1 MKKIIS
7 IIMTAAMTLTLS
19 APAAFAE
26 EPADIAAAPGAFS
39 DVAGTAYEGAAAAL
53 SEAEILTGFPD
64 GTFRPEDGITRAQAC
79 AMITRAFPALSGSAE
94 VSFSDVAEDSWA
106 AEFVDACAAAGVVN
120 GFPDGT
126 FRPDSQVTYYQLL
139 AMLVRAM
146 GLADNA
152 AMTWPQDYVMVAEG
166 VDMLKHVSTLDLS
179 KDGNAPATRGNAA
192 LMVCGAAD
200 IDIAETPG
208 TTDPSQPAEPA
219 EPENPS
225 SGDNGGSDQPG
236 DTPEKN
242 LLSDFSGNA
251 YGLILSTGQALNS
264 KGDSVGMMEFLMGDK
279 TYTLME
285 RSSDT
290 GAIASLDAK
299 TGLVKVSMTRGEIRS
314 VTPMF
319 DVAASGE
326 NAHVLTPVTGGAISF
341 YKVKDAGKTYA
352 YYYDASGTEQ
362 YVGINQPVVVYTC
375 EADGSDVN
383 YELGSVSDIR
393 ENCYIAAFMID
404 KESGGVADV
413 VLVIDED
420 EAADLLTLS
429 GSSGEVGMFR

>member
-19 APAAFAE
+19 APAVFAE
-26 EPADIAAAPGAFS
+26 VTADAAAASGAFS
-39 DVAGTAYEGAAAAL
+39 DVAGTAYEDAAAAL
-53 SEAEILTGFPD
+53 SEAGILTGFPD
-64 GTFRPEDGITRAQAC
+64 GTFRPDAGITRAQAC
-79 AMITRAFPALSGSAE
+79 TMITKAFPELGGAAE
-94 VSFSDVAEDSWA
+94 VSFPDVAEDSWA
-106 AEFVDACAAAGVVN
+106 AKYIGACVAGGIVN
-120 GFPDGT
+120 GYPDGS
-126 FRPDSQVTYYQLL
+126 FKPDAHVTNYELIT
-139 AMLVRAM
+139 MLVRAI
-146 GLADNA
+146 GLADDE
-152 AMTWPQDYVMVAEG
+152 AMTWPSDYIAAAQG
-166 VDMLKHVSTLDLS
+166 VDMLKHLTALDLEKS
-179 KDGNAPATRGNAA
+179 GNEAASRGDSA

-225 SGDNGGSDQPG
+225 SGDNGGAEQPG
-236 DTPEKN
+236 DTVEN
-242 LLSDFSGNA
+242 NILSDFSGNA

-285 RSSDT
+285 RSSYA
-290 GAIASLDAK
+290 GAIGTNDSK
-299 TGLVKVSMTRGEIRS
+299 TGLVKVSLTNGEIRD
-314 VTPMF
+314 VTPMYNVKSPE
-319 DVAASGE
+319 DK
-326 NAHVLTPVTGGAISF
+326 AHVLTPVTGSAISF

-352 YYYDASGTEQ
+352 YYCKDDGTDNN

-375 EADGSDVN
+375 EADGSDIN

-413 VLVIDED
+413 ILVIDED
-420 EAADLLTLS
+420 EVTDLLNLT
-429 GSSGEVGMFR
+429 GGDAVGMFQ